1 MPEYLETKADK
12 FTFRVATDR
21 LYTPDGVWVLPE
33 SPVRLRLGFT
43 DFLQQRGG
51 DVASLRVR
59 PPGTRMSA
67 GDEFAELETVKV
79 TQAIPSPVTGTLVE
93 ANPALE
99 LTPEIVNEDPYGR
112 GWLAVVDA
120 PAWETERAKLLD
132 ARAYLAVMQSQI
144 EQEVQAS

>member
-21 LYTPDGVWVLPE
+21 LYTPEGVWVLPE
-33 SPVRLRLGFT
+33 SRTRLRLGFT
-43 DFLQQRGG
+43 DFFQQRSG
-51 DVASLRVR
+51 DVASLRVQ
-59 PPGTRMSA
+59 PPGTTLRA

-79 TQAIPSPVTGTLVE
+79 TQAVPSPVSGTLVE

-99 LTPEIVNEDPYGR
+99 LTPEVVNEEPYGK
-112 GWLAVVDA
+112 GWLAVVD
-120 PAWETERAKLLD
+120 PTAWETERAKLLD

-144 EQEVQAS
+144 EQEVQTT